1 VSEPVVPSW
10 DLSPQKERARKRDG
24 FLKLVIAVLIG
35 LVSVSGAVLTWQS
48 NQLSENAT
56 DSDRQAIA
64 ETVLQAQN
72 DADVEIRLRSEQQAF
87 AQYKED
93 LRSADLLA
101 QQSGALRTAGLVSEA
116 DAARDQSDELKE
128 LAGQLAGLSLHARFV
143 NVDGKGLPDSLDIE
157 GLRETLRANNNQAA
171 KVNPEGTA
179 AHAIDLRNQSQR
191 LDGWTIPLVASVLIL
206 TIAQITKQARLR
218 PALTALAVAVYL
230 VSTVVALVGE

>member
-10 DLSPQKERARKRDG
+10 DLTPQQERARRRDG

-35 LVSVSGAVLTWQS
+35 LVSVSGAVMTWQS

-87 AQYKED
+87 AQFKED
-93 LRSADLLA
+93 LRSAALLG
-101 QQSGALRTAGLVSEA
+101 QQADALRAAGLTSEA
-116 DAARDQSDELKE
+116 AAAQDQADELTE
-128 LAGQLAGLSLHARFV
+128 LANQLSGLTLHPGFI
-143 NVDGKGLPDSLDIE
+143 NFDDKGLPESLDLD
-157 GLRETLRANNNQAA
+157 GLRTTLRASNDQAA
-171 KVNPEGTA
+171 KVNPKGTA
-179 AHAIDLRNQSQR
+179 AQAVEQRNESQR

-206 TIAQITKQARLR
+206 TIAQITKKARLR
-218 PALTALAVAVYL
+218 PALTAAAVALYIV
-230 VSTVVALVGE
+230 VTGVALVGS